1 MRLVTSRA
9 ARDCVSP
16 GPPQVHGKLKLT
28 RLLTCHLVSYFFCCA
43 RYKYYL
49 YDVAEG
55 VIIGHLGRP
64 CLSPGQWQVMRR
76 SAGTISSSHLAISRI
91 IGSRQRPR
99 MSFNKIQEEHKK
111 KERSQREKCQNS
123 QPVTAATNGTADNCY
138 ATCNLVAA
146 AHPQLMV
153 RRVEFEFSFFLL
165 LPPFRPAS
173 GEEFSRVD
181 TRR

>member
-1 MRLVTSRA
+1 MLVIN
-9 ARDCVSP
+9 
-16 GPPQVHGKLKLT
+16 
-28 RLLTCHLVSYFFCCA
+28 
-43 RYKYYL
+43 
-49 YDVAEG
+49 
-55 VIIGHLGRP
+55 IIFTTLPRG
-64 CLSPGQWQVMRR
+64 LS
-76 SAGTISSSHLAISRI
+76 LAISAGRVSLPDN
-91 IGSRQRPR
+91 GKSCGGRPGPSAAVTSLSVESSAADNGQECLLIR
-99 MSFNKIQEEHKK
+99 FKRNKKK

-153 RRVEFEFSFFLL
+153 RRVEFEFWFFLL